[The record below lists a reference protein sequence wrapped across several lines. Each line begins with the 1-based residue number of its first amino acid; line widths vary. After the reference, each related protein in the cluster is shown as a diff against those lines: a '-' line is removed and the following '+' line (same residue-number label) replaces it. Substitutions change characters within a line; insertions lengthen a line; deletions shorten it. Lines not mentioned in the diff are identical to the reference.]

1 MEKMIALS
9 KILNVTFD
17 NLVSEH
23 KISDETG
30 EEAIQG
36 EQRDTG

>member
-1 MEKMIALS
+1 MIALS

-23 KISDETG
+23 KISDEP
-30 EEAIQG
+30 ERRPFRENREILDKQA
-36 EQRDTG
+36 